1 MSRIPRW
8 ARLWIGYSVS
18 LALLVWIFHDLR
30 PSELREATRHLLWAW
45 FPAAIL
51 CDVLNY
57 VAQGA
62 RWSLLLRPVGR
73 VPVAQSTRAIYAGL
87 FVNEVLPLRAGEVL
101 RTYLISRKLSVDV
114 RRTVPSVVVERMLDG
129 IWLAIA
135 MAAVAAFVP
144 LPESLR
150 RAGDVLGML
159 VLLATAIFLALV
171 IRGRRQIPENKGAT
185 TAIAPTELAPAAEDT
200 SRGFRS
206 FLSRQVAGVQQIG
219 LSRQFW
225 GAFGLT
231 AVMYLLQGA
240 AFWLV
245 LLGCRLSLT
254 FWAGLAVFLIVHIG
268 TVIPG
273 APGNVGSYQFF
284 CVLGLALFG
293 IAKAPAAAASIVV
306 FVVLTL
312 PLWAIG
318 LWALRKT
325 GLSLR
330 GITTRFAPPGGWR

>member
-73 VPVAQSTRAIYAGL
+73 VSAAQSTRAIYAGL

-101 RTYLISRKLSVDV
+101 RTYLISRRLSVDV

-150 RAGDVLGML
+150 RAGDVLGLL

-171 IRGRRQIPENKGAT
+171 ARGRRHISENKGAT
-185 TAIAPTELAPAAEDT
+185 TALADSSAEDA
-200 SRGFRS
+200 SGRFRS
-206 FLSRQVAGVQQIG
+206 FLSRQIAGVQQIG

-245 LLGCRLSLT
+245 LLGCRFSLT

-293 IAKAPAAAASIVV
+293 IAKTPAAAASIVV

-330 GITTRFAPPGGWR
+330 GIATRFAPPGGWR